1 MAEPWKEVRVFIS
14 STFKDMQAERDHL
27 VRFVFPR
34 LREELLKRRMH
45 LVDVDLR
52 WGVTSDQD
60 AFDLCIDEIKRC
72 HPRFLCM
79 LGGRYGWIPAPK
91 TVRQNAFERVTSGAS
106 PAGPLPEEE
115 LALLSDMYTLDAAA
129 GSYKLREKP
138 KTKEEVDK
146 WNEDCQAVV
155 NVLQRAK
162 LPEAQFSITASE
174 IHFGALDRLAEETFR
189 YFYFRDPAVTAS
201 IPDEYQPDKGKHEN
215 DYREPEGSF
224 AEKALAELKETIKRS
239 AGKTWKIIPAGE
251 SIAGDAKSLELGQ
264 VVEAPLPFYEYPCRW
279 DPEAKRIVELQKFG
293 AQVYKDLLESVDAQF
308 GLAAAEKPDPFAEE
322 NAAMEAFVETRVE
335 RYVVGSRQP
344 VFDELLRHA
353 EGTGGNGYLC
363 IVGEPGSG
371 KSALLGKFYRDYLNG
386 TETQPPHGNDLV
398 IPHFVGASAAST
410 NARQV
415 LRRFC
420 HELAVGAGIAEE
432 IPDDYDK
439 LREAFSKFL
448 EQAAAAK
455 HVVILMDAINQM
467 DPAHNAQ
474 AMRWLPDELPDNA
487 RIIMSTI
494 KSDPPV
500 PALNA
505 LRARR
510 QPPVEVELR
519 ALDESDATAIV
530 QQFLDRYR
538 KTFDSEQRALLL
550 SKSGSGTPLYLLT
563 ALEELRTLGTYEE
576 IKDRIKD
583 LPEETRPLFLWILSR
598 LENDEGFRDERGR
611 TIGANLVRLYCSYLA
626 IGRSGMA
633 QSELVELIVPGDPE
647 KKIEPDALGNVAAL
661 QRLLRPYLMQR
672 GELLDFFHGQLREA
686 VEEKYLA
693 DEEKK
698 IAANQVLAKYFQ
710 RKADPVGDAT
720 WTGDYPRALSELP
733 YHQTEGQLWEGVY
746 KTLTDLGFLEAKCTH
761 VAVTTSG
768 AGPEA
773 REIYGGVYEL
783 QEDYRRA
790 LEKMPA

>member
-1 MAEPWKEVRVFIS
+1 MAKAWREVRVFIS

-52 WGVTSDQD
+52 WGVTGEQD
-60 AFDLCIDEIKRC
+60 AFDLCMDEIKRC
-72 HPRFLCM
+72 HPRFICM

-91 TVRQNAFERVTSGAS
+91 TVERNALEQVTSGAS
-106 PAGPLPEEE
+106 PAGQLSSDELTLIQEMYSLNAAEPAYRLRAKPET
-115 LALLSDMYTLDAAA
+115 A
-129 GSYKLREKP
+129 
-138 KTKEEVDK
+138 EEVEK
-146 WNEDCQAVV
+146 WYADCEAVV
-155 NVLQRAK
+155 GILQRAQM
-162 LPEAQFSITASE
+162 PEAQFSITASE
-174 IHFGALDRLAEETFR
+174 IHFGALDRLAEPIFR
-189 YFYFRDPAVTAS
+189 YFYFRDPAATAL
-201 IPDEYQPDKGKHEN
+201 IPEEYAET
-215 DYREPEGSF
+215 YREPPDGF
-224 AEKALAELKETIKRS
+224 AEKALDELKETIKTS
-239 AGKTWKIIPAGE
+239 TGQIIQTGV
-251 SIAGDAKSLELGQ
+251 SISGGAKLVEPGQ
-264 VVEAPLPFYEYPCRW
+264 VVEAPLPFFEYPCRW
-279 DPEAKRIVELQKFG
+279 DTEAKRIVDLQDFG
-293 AQVYKDLLESVDAQF
+293 ERVYNDLLESVDAEF
-308 GLAAAEKPDPFAEE
+308 GLAAAEAPDPFAEE
-322 NAAMEAFVETRVE
+322 NAVMEAFIETRVE
-335 RYVVGSRQP
+335 RYVVGSRQS

-353 EGTGGNGYLC
+353 EGTGGNGYVWV
-363 IVGEPGSG
+363 VGEPGSG

-386 TETQPPHGNDLV
+386 TESQAPHSNDLV

-410 NARQV
+410 NARQI

-420 HELAVGAGIAEE
+420 HELAARAGINEE

-439 LREAFSKFL
+439 LREAFVKFL
-448 EQAAAAK
+448 EQASAVK
-455 HVVILMDAINQM
+455 HVVILIDAINQM
-467 DPAHNAQ
+467 DSAHNAQ

-487 RIIMSTI
+487 RIIISTI
-494 KSDPPV
+494 KSDPPD
-500 PALNA
+500 PALTA
-505 LRARR
+505 LQARR
-510 QPPVEVELR
+510 QPPIEVELR
-519 ALDESDATAIV
+519 ALNESDATAII

-550 SKSGSGTPLYLLT
+550 NKSGSGTPLYLLT

-583 LPEETRPLFLWILSR
+583 LPAETKPLFLWILGR
-598 LENDEGFRDERGR
+598 LENDEGFRDARGKK
-611 TIGANLVRLYCSYLA
+611 IGTDLVRLYCSYLA

-633 QSELVELIVPGDPE
+633 QSELVELIAPADPA
-647 KKIEPDALGNVAAL
+647 KGIEADALGNVAAL

-698 IAANQVLAKYFQ
+698 VANQVLAEYFQ
-710 RKADPVGDAT
+710 RKADPLGDAT

-746 KTLTDLGFLEAKCTH
+746 NTLTDLGFLEAKCTD

-768 AGPEA
+768 TGDDA
-773 REIYGGVYEL
+773 RKIYGGVYEL

-790 LEKMPA
+790 IEKMQT